1 MRVVMLGAGG
11 VGGYFGARLV
21 QAGHDVAFIARGAH
35 LAALRRDGLRVES
48 PAGDV
53 HLARVTATDDPV
65 SVGPADLVV
74 VAVKSWQLAEA
85 SSGLSTLVGH
95 SGVALPLLNGVEAA
109 ARLAALLG
117 DDRVLKGL
125 ARIISFIASPGTIR
139 HVGAEPTIALGEP
152 DSRPSERVDRVAQA
166 LRGAG
171 IRTETP
177 DDIDAALWLKFLF
190 VVPVGGVGAVTRA
203 PMGVIRSQAETRGM
217 LEAAMREVYA
227 VATGHGVDLPPDSV
241 PKALRFIETLP
252 TEGTAS
258 LQRDIAE
265 GRRSEL
271 DAWNGAVVRL
281 GREVGIATPVHEF
294 IYHSLLPLERRAR
307 GEIAFAG

>member
-1 MRVVMLGAGG
+1 MRVVMFGAGG

-21 QAGHDVAFIARGAH
+21 EAGHDVVFIARGAH

-48 PAGDV
+48 PAGDAR
-53 HLARVTATDDPV
+53 LARVSATDDPRAA
-65 SVGPADLVV
+65 GPADLVI
-74 VAVKSWQLAEA
+74 VAVKSWQLPEA
-85 SSGLSTLVGH
+85 SRGLSTLLEGG
-95 SGVALPLLNGVEAA
+95 GVVLPLLNGVEAA
-109 ARLAALLG
+109 AQLAEVVG

-139 HVGAEPTIALGEP
+139 HVGAEPTMALGEP
-152 DSRPSERVDRVAQA
+152 DGRPSERVQRVAGV

-171 IRTETP
+171 IRTEVP

-190 VVPVGGVGAVTRA
+190 VVPIGGLGAVTRA
-203 PMGVIRSQAETRGM
+203 PMGVVRSQPDTRAL
-217 LEAAMREVYA
+217 LEAAMHEVQA
-227 VATGHGVDLPPDSV
+227 VAAGHGVALPADTV

-252 TEGTAS
+252 AEGTAS
-258 LQRDIAE
+258 LHRDVAE

-281 GREVGIATPVHEF
+281 GREAGVPTPVHAF

-307 GEIAFAG
+307 GEIAFA